1 MHRTC
6 KLQPA
11 CIWRISKP
19 CISPSRAL
27 EKICTQELF
36 HSSYTPTSCIPT
48 LPGAAHVQRVNG
60 CCGRSYTAMGI
71 PSQVG
76 LQMLEPNCLQNKKR
90 DRGMHPQPLQK
101 KQKQH
106 TQEAMY
112 RLYLLHFLVHM
123 QGKPPLYTVAW
134 TQWKHRSCG
143 GSKLLGTWQVSNKSY
158 LSDQHDEPAM
168 SCNELSACQLRRR
181 RHAEN
186 EIAKYMS

>member
-1 MHRTC
+1 MLMYILNQPVQLFSWSGHLDITIQASCVHRTC

-11 CIWRISKP
+11 CIWRVSKP

-90 DRGMHPQPLQK
+90 DREMHPQPLFWCNQFANQK
-101 KQKQH
+101 NGSQH
-106 TQEAMY
+106 
-112 RLYLLHFLVHM
+112 RRSINLLI
-123 QGKPPLYTVAW
+123 
-134 TQWKHRSCG
+134 
-143 GSKLLGTWQVSNKSY
+143 N
-158 LSDQHDEPAM
+158 
-168 SCNELSACQLRRR
+168 
-181 RHAEN
+181 
-186 EIAKYMS
+186 